1 MRLCLCLATLV
12 WANVATAQYNDFVTS
27 WGKMSDEDFY
37 RLVTCGAA
45 PGGGPCQDPEVRWS
59 RSAAGNL
66 RVRFEPVP
74 RGFDK
79 YLGKEMLDALDRAIA
94 EINNAGA
101 NLTLVRVAPRQAAE
115 ISIYLTLAGDQQPIT
130 GTGIRGIDG
139 EIIGAGLTTVWWG
152 DDYALTEAVIV
163 MAGDL
168 PSPEVYPVM
177 LEELTQSLGF
187 LTDIRNPLYESH
199 SVFSEDSNTVTRL
212 GPQDLTALRRHYP

>member
-1 MRLCLCLATLV
+1 MRWMIIC
-12 WANVATAQYNDFVTS
+12 VALFWSNIAMAQYADFVTS
-27 WGKMSDEDFY
+27 WGKISDEDFY
-37 RLVTCGAA
+37 RLVACGAA

-59 RSAAGNL
+59 RSAAAGL
-66 RVRFEPVP
+66 RIRFEPIP
-74 RGFDK
+74 QGFDK
-79 YLGKEMLDALDRAIA
+79 YLGKEMLEALDRAIA
-94 EINNAGA
+94 EINSAGA
-101 NLTLVRVAPRQAAE
+101 NLTLVRVAPRQRAE
-115 ISIYLTLAGDQQPIT
+115 ISVFLTLAGDQEPIT

-139 EIIGAGLTTVWWG
+139 EIIGAGLTTVWWNN
-152 DDYALTEAVIV
+152 DYTLSEAVIV